1 MDYESYCQKYFVEP
15 APEPRIDFEGLHGT
29 TLFFEDDEAAVDYYQ
44 QVLGPP
50 AYVEGS
56 STRGWRIGGT
66 WLTLLRGEHGSPS
79 NVEIAIVMPTP
90 EEAERLQAAFIA
102 AGGYGPAP
110 SDQLMYAPIRSRPVR
125 DPFGLDYMIYS
136 RLLEG

>member
-1 MDYESYCQKYFVEP
+1 MDYEAYRKEYFVEP
-15 APEPRIDFEGLHGT
+15 APEPRFDFDGLHGA
-29 TLFFEDDEAAVDYYQ
+29 TLFFQEYEAVVDFYQ

-56 STRGWRIGGT
+56 STRGWRVGGT
-66 WLTLLRGEHGSPS
+66 WLTLLRGNNGGPA

-102 AGGYGPAP
+102 AGGRGPVP
-110 SDQLMYAPIRSRPVR
+110 SDQLMYMPIRSCPVS
-125 DPFGLDYMIYS
+125 DPFGVDFMIYS